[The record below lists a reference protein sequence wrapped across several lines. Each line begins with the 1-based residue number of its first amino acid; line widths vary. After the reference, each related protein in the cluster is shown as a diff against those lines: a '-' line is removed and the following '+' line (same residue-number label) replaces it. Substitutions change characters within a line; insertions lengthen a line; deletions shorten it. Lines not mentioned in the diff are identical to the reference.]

1 MKTLQDLK
9 RELMQNPEFARE
21 YEALEPEHQIARQ
34 LIALRLERGL
44 SQAEL
49 AERAGTKQASVSRVE
64 RGVTTPSLP
73 LLKRLAEALD
83 ARLEVQLVPEEQ
95 DIPR

>member
-49 AERAGTKQASVSRVE
+49 AKRAGTKQASVSRVE

-83 ARLEVQLVPEEQ
+83 ARLEVLFVSEEPN
-95 DIPR
+95 IPR

>member
-9 RELMQNPEFARE
+9 QQLMQNPGFAQE
-21 YEALEPEHQIARQ
+21 YEALDPKHQIARQ

-49 AERAGTKQASVSRVE
+49 AKRAGTKQASVSRVE

-73 LLKRLAEALD
+73 LLRRLAEALD

-95 DIPR
+95 SSPR